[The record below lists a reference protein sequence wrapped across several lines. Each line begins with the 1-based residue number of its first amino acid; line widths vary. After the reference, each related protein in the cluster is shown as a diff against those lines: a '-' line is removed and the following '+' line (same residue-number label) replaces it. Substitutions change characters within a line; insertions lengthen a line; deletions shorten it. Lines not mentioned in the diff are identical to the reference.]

1 MDTLTVAKRFC
12 GPPTSANGGYFC
24 GLVASHGQEAVTV
37 RLIKPP
43 PLDVPLT
50 VRKSGEGVLEVTH
63 GDTLIAQARPH
74 DRPTLAPPAPPRY
87 VEVVEASR
95 HYVGFTQHPFP
106 TCFVCGPQRSRGDG
120 LRIFPGPVAGSD
132 LVAGPWMADPSL
144 DAGDGKVRP
153 EFMWAA
159 LDCPGWLAVVR
170 DARMALL
177 GEFAAH
183 VDRCVHVDERCVV
196 VGWHIQ
202 SIGRKHEAGT
212 ALFDEDGELCGQA
225 HAIWIEPRAG

>member
-1 MDTLTVAKRFC
+1 MPIDFT
-12 GPPTSANGGYFC
+12 
-24 GLVASHGQEAVTV
+24 QI
-37 RLIKPP
+37 RL
-43 PLDVPLT
+43 
-50 VRKSGEGVLEVTH
+50 
-63 GDTLIAQARPH
+63 GDRY